1 MNSRF
6 ISKGKPMSNQTD
18 ALLKEFREESLP
30 TRRVL
35 ERIPAEH
42 LGWKPHPTSAA
53 LGTLA
58 MHVAT
63 IPRQFAK
70 LLQLEE
76 VDVTAGI
83 DSPQAPAEVADIL
96 SALQQSQ
103 VAFEDWIVGTN
114 RETFNRDWRLCLGPK
129 VLISRPR
136 VEIVRTAIFNHRYHH
151 RGQLTVYLR
160 MLGVPVPAIYG
171 PSGDKNPFQ

>member
-1 MNSRF
+1 
-6 ISKGKPMSNQTD
+6 MSNQTD
-18 ALLKEFREESLP
+18 ALLQEFREESLP

-63 IPRQFAK
+63 IPRQFAN
-70 LLQLEE
+70 LLQLDKIN
-76 VDVTAGI
+76 VAAGM
-83 DSPQAPAEVADIL
+83 DSPQAPEDVADIL

-103 VAFEDWIVGTN
+103 VAFEDCIVGTN
-114 RETFNRDWRLCLGPK
+114 QETLDRDWRLCLGPK

-136 VEIVRTAIFNHRYHH
+136 VEIVRTAIFNHRYHP

-171 PSGDKNPFQ
+171 PSGDENPFQ